1 MGTVSSSTSYSF
13 SRDYYENLNVLYSY
27 SESNP
32 LLEGLALAYSFTDGS
47 SNDSPPTGGRA
58 AATQK
63 ILNNMPYW
71 MDMRLNRNSN
81 TQKFVH
87 AWGFNLEDITNHYF
101 EHRAEQFLI
110 TSNPYIDIHTGVSE
124 LSFAEERVYTPEF
137 RNLIYNS
144 SFSIKSFARS
154 QKPDGWAVDR
164 SALDDITFDTTNSI
178 FGDNGIKLSGSSA
191 IKQIIAL
198 KKLSGKLAFSI
209 YANSL
214 VDTGSESSEK
224 HAPDEGG
231 MILVIK
237 FADSTVSSYGVGFYK
252 NTYGEWIRPS
262 IVVDITKETSSIEVI
277 IVNNTGTDY
286 VIDLPSLEE
295 SANPSSWTPSKLDIP
310 FYIDEG
316 SPKRVAAVHL
326 LKDTNDSATSKKLE
340 VYEATS
346 EKLFSDTIVPTRIE
360 RYVPLEDPGH
370 AIDLSLGRQITAEGE
385 IMPVL
390 WSVSSGKLR
399 EESLTTPDVF
409 VDVDVRDIYKAQD
422 GELYLDNSTDSTVKA
437 AATLRDYLMVVT
449 QETYLGKT
457 AYYLKFVRPNKISYE
472 DSYVQ
477 SISDLELPIN
487 LNQLSSGATS
497 EDVSRIGLCK
507 NIPFCIFVDTTLD
520 RRFYFKLHFDYYYA
534 DFGVRKLFCRE
545 HYLRENAYL
554 QII

>member
-1 MGTVSSSTSYSF
+1 MGTVSSSTTYSF
-13 SRDYYENLNVLYSY
+13 SRDYYENLSVLYSY

-47 SNDSPPTGGRA
+47 PNDSPPIGGRA

-81 TQKFVH
+81 TQKIVH
-87 AWGFNLEDITNHYF
+87 SWGYNLEEVTNQYL
-101 EHRAEQFLI
+101 EYRAEQFLV
-110 TSNPYIDIHTGVSE
+110 SANPYIDIHSGVSE
-124 LSFAEERVYTPEF
+124 LSFEEERVYTPEF
-137 RNLIYNS
+137 RNFIFNS

-154 QKPDGWAVDR
+154 QKPQGWAVDR
-164 SALDDITFDTTNSI
+164 SSLDDISFDTTNSI

-191 IKQIIAL
+191 IKQTIAL

-214 VDTGSESSEK
+214 VDTGSESNEK
-224 HAPDEGG
+224 HASDEAGI
-231 MILVIK
+231 ILVIK

-262 IVVDITKETSSIEVI
+262 MVVDITKETNSIEVI
-277 IVNNTGTDY
+277 IVNNTSTDY
-286 VIDLPSLEE
+286 VIDLPMLEG
-295 SANPSSWTPSKLDIP
+295 SARPSAWTPGVLDIP
-310 FYIDEG
+310 LHINDG
-316 SPKRVAAVHL
+316 SAKRVAAVHL
-326 LKDTNDSATSKKLE
+326 LKDTNDSITSKKLE
-340 VYEATS
+340 VFETAS
-346 EKLFSDTIVPTRIE
+346 EKLFSDTIIPTRVE
-360 RYVPLEDPGH
+360 KYTPMEEPNH
-370 AIDLSLGRQITAEGE
+370 SIDLALGRQITAEGE
-385 IMPVL
+385 IMSVL

-409 VDVDVRDIYKAQD
+409 TDVNVRDVYRAQD
-422 GELYLDNSTDSTVKA
+422 GEVYLDNSVDATVKA
-437 AATLRDYLMVVT
+437 VTALRDTLMVVT

-457 AYYLKFVRPNKISYE
+457 AYYLKFVMPNKISYE
-472 DSYVQ
+472 DSFVQ
-477 SISDLELPIN
+477 SIADMELPIN
-487 LNQLSSGATS
+487 LNQLSSSSST
-497 EDVSRIGLCK
+497 EDINRIGLCK
-507 NIPFCIFVDTTLD
+507 NIPFCIFIDTTLD

-534 DFGVRKLFCRE
+534 DFGARKLFCRE